1 MLFQATGLPGEVVT
15 FERSDMNKDN
25 ASQREELHRVTREV
39 AARLSARGIHLRGDE
54 TPDDIS
60 AMEDAVERFEEAV
73 ELHGG
78 DLMMDEPPAT
88 GHGQPDDPRFLLPT
102 RGPELSPAQYVEI
115 LAIAVD
121 RIQAHRR

>member
-1 MLFQATGLPGEVVT
+1 M
-15 FERSDMNKDN
+15 SD
-25 ASQREELHRVTREV
+25 AAQRDELNRVTREV
-39 AARLSARGIHLRGDE
+39 SARLSARGVHLRGDE
-54 TPDDIS
+54 TPGDIS
-60 AMEDAVERFEEAV
+60 AIEDAVERFEEAV

-102 RGPELSPAQYVEI
+102 RTPGLSPAQYVEL
-115 LAIAVD
+115 LAIAVG